1 MNTVPHKPFQN
12 YDTFNWAFLTSFIL
26 LTSENW
32 NNNLYDS
39 LNSGVNKFL
48 SSIYLC
54 SWIWIGNFMLLNLV
68 LSILLDAFSEEDE
81 EEKE

>member
-1 MNTVPHKPFQN
+1 M
-12 YDTFNWAFLTSFIL
+12 L

-32 NNNLYDS
+32 NNNLYDC
-39 LNSGVNKFL
+39 LNANVNQFL
-48 SSIYLC
+48 SSIYLI